1 MMSKLQLSFREKT
14 STKVAVAV
22 VASLVLTALIVT
34 TGGSSGSSRTGFLK
48 GTSGMSGSYSYNSNV
63 HWGGAVRAGYFK
75 IADAVVSDT
84 EILFGAVTDM
94 DELSR
99 VKDSK
104 KPKFRSTFLPGKLL
118 KKNGNAAGSKTYE
131 IVLDDTRKRTLITQ
145 HNEAGRGGEFSELT
159 IYNNRLLTFDDRTGD
174 VFEILNDGSGT
185 GSHVAPR
192 FVITE
197 GSGESDKGM
206 KWEWAT
212 VKDDELIMGS
222 MGKEYTRPDG
232 SVVNRNNLWIAGLN
246 SRGELRRTDW
256 TDQYDVVRKAL
267 NARSPGYLVIEA
279 VNWSPILK
287 KWVFLP
293 RRISSE
299 MYDEN
304 KDERMGGSKLVLVDE
319 YFTSA
324 SVVDIKM
331 ASLDPLKGFSTF
343 AFVPNT
349 GDRHALAIRSVEED
363 CVGGDDTTCKQR
375 SYFIVFDVLTGEVLS
390 EEVQAQDLVKF
401 EGVEF
406 VNMFAVPK

>member
-1 MMSKLQLSFREKT
+1 MS
-14 STKVAVAV
+14 
-22 VASLVLTALIVT
+22 
-34 TGGSSGSSRTGFLK
+34 
-48 GTSGMSGSYSYNSNV
+48 SGSYSYNSNV